1 MQTVNKIQTCFT
13 PALYH
18 LYQNENAIVVVID
31 IFRATSAICT
41 AFQFGVEKMI
51 PVATLE
57 EAHEYKKMGYL
68 TAAERNAEK
77 QEGFDFGNSPFGFM
91 DPMIEGK
98 TIAIS
103 TTNGTQAIEKAKG
116 TAGIVIGSFLNITAL
131 AKWLTKQNKDVVM
144 LCAGW
149 KNRFNI
155 EDSLFAGALTNKL
168 IDLGNFETECD
179 STIAAMHLYE
189 LAVHD
194 MFQFLDN
201 SSHRKRLKSLN
212 LEKDIKYCLSHDI
225 TEVIPVIE
233 GSFIV
238 EVAKFEK
245 AKTEQAR
252 VASV

>member
-1 MQTVNKIQTCFT
+1 MHQVPKIHTCFT

-18 LYQNENAIVVVID
+18 LYQNEEAIVVVID

-51 PVATLE
+51 PVASLE
-57 EAHEYKKMGYL
+57 EAHQYKKMGYL

-77 QEGFDFGNSPFGFM
+77 LDGFDFGNSPFGFM
-91 DPMIEGK
+91 DPNIEGK

-116 TAGIVIGSFLNITAL
+116 TAGIVIGSFLNISAL
-131 AKWLTKQNKDVVM
+131 AKWLVKQNKDVVL

-155 EDSLFAGALTNKL
+155 EDSIFAGALTLKL
-168 IDLGNFETECD
+168 IYLGNYETECD
-179 STIAAMHLYE
+179 STIAATHLYQ
-189 LAVHD
+189 LAMHD
-194 MFQFLDN
+194 MYHFLDN

-212 LEKDIKYCLSHDI
+212 LEKDIKYCLSQDV
-225 TEVIPVIE
+225 TEVIPIID
-233 GSFIV
+233 GSFII
-238 EVAKFEK
+238 EFTKFEK
-245 AKTEQAR
+245 AKAEQSKM
-252 VASV
+252 ASV